1 MVQRDKLRNEINEFC
16 MENVFNSSHKY
27 TAFGSAPMAVV
38 VYLGKKTVDELEEQ
52 MKGAFDSLLSIRP
65 EIHSVYLSND
75 NIESDSYFKSQLTE
89 VFGKFNEQGLLV
101 TGKSLNIQISF
112 IAMMDDPI
120 LREKCALDG
129 VRRLKAQLD
138 EIRSLNVVQ
147 FGKVSFFGIFNQK
160 AGKNDYD
167 YSAAFRF
174 INEGSV
180 NKYSLWDTVYHL
192 QRYFFENSYEPY
204 TRTIAM
210 QILRDAIYQ
219 SRRTSRKTDDPDDY
233 CWYYLGMDEMKL
245 PELLICNILIMAYET
260 QMEEGKLNE
269 YERQCFK
276 KALEKIL
283 LEEILSS
290 CEILNTSDWVRY
302 LPMNIQYETRQ
313 EERGSWGRSQRK
325 IYQAVDYSQMLV
337 DQELLDVV
345 LTECTEDTVAE
356 LQDSN
361 RFLKVVKKS
370 LQSLTRTDMV
380 DLRWSKT
387 ISSVIGELKANFEKR
402 LNLINLE
409 VSSET
414 EESYFQQLYDS
425 YTDKEKLEIA
435 IRVLDTCLHNSAFD
449 TGLTQMLK
457 GINSDCAETKRILEE
472 LRVNSFGGTALLKLP
487 DFNHD
492 LQISVDTPV
501 REACKHIDQD
511 ILNLLVNDD
520 TILSNNAAAFF
531 TKVLER
537 STMRNGIGHVSGNHN
552 NSSLSYE
559 VFVEKP
565 IDAQRMIVHNDSRF
579 RANTM
584 QVLSYCEWSS
594 VENLFAYYRGE

>member
-1 MVQRDKLRNEINEFC
+1 M
-16 MENVFNSSHKY
+16 
-27 TAFGSAPMAVV
+27 
-38 VYLGKKTVDELEEQ
+38 
-52 MKGAFDSLLSIRP
+52 
-65 EIHSVYLSND
+65 
-75 NIESDSYFKSQLTE
+75 
-89 VFGKFNEQGLLV
+89 
-101 TGKSLNIQISF
+101 
-112 IAMMDDPI
+112 
-120 LREKCALDG
+120 
-129 VRRLKAQLD
+129 
-138 EIRSLNVVQ
+138 
-147 FGKVSFFGIFNQK
+147 
-160 AGKNDYD
+160 
-167 YSAAFRF
+167 
-174 INEGSV
+174 
-180 NKYSLWDTVYHL
+180 
-192 QRYFFENSYEPY
+192 
-204 TRTIAM
+204 
-210 QILRDAIYQ
+210 
-219 SRRTSRKTDDPDDY
+219 
-233 CWYYLGMDEMKL
+233 
-245 PELLICNILIMAYET
+245 
-260 QMEEGKLNE
+260 
-269 YERQCFK
+269 
-276 KALEKIL
+276 
-283 LEEILSS
+283 
-290 CEILNTSDWVRY
+290 
-302 LPMNIQYETRQ
+302 
-313 EERGSWGRSQRK
+313 
-325 IYQAVDYSQMLV
+325 
-337 DQELLDVV
+337 
-345 LTECTEDTVAE
+345 
-356 LQDSN
+356 
-361 RFLKVVKKS
+361 KKS

-492 LQISVDTPV
+492 LQISVDTSV